1 MAIGALDCR
10 QHRAMPPQWQAAQ
23 TEGRSVLP
31 LERFLGD
38 IGLLVVREWVVC
50 EWRAELPAQA
60 GRIFTEDI
68 K

>member
-23 TEGRSVLP
+23 TEGRSLLP
-31 LERFLGD
+31 LGRFLDD
-38 IGLLVVREWVVC
+38 IGLLGVRER
-50 EWRAELPAQA
+50 RAGLPAQA
-60 GRIFTEDI
+60 RRAFTEDI